1 MLKGPEPIAS
11 PPALRA
17 DGICFGFAQRPLFQH
32 WSADFPAGL
41 VLVQG
46 GDGAGKTS
54 LLRLMAGEWTPQA
67 GRMLL
72 HGTSA
77 TQHPAQY
84 RAQVFWRDP
93 RAPWPQAMTAQD
105 WAAGQRT
112 LHARWSEED
121 WRAHAAGWGIAG
133 HLHKAM
139 HQLSAGSQR
148 KVLMAGLDKASIAYL
163 LQALQREAS
172 APRTSG
178 RVLVVAHY
186 DALGDLPWRHRVVLP
201 E

>member
-148 KVLMAGLDKASIAYL
+148 KVLMAGLDKASITYL

-172 APRTSG
+172 APRTPG